1 MKHFWSKTPIVI
13 CISSMKYFK
22 LKTLFLMIKL
32 SRNDTKEINVSI
44 QSGEIKQTFY
54 QNDKQQKPVSI
65 RESFVLH

>member
-1 MKHFWSKTPIVI
+1 
-13 CISSMKYFK
+13 
-22 LKTLFLMIKL
+22 MIKL